1 MYHLLQVVHNLLNKT
16 VKANKILF
24 SVLVPFL
31 LYGCTTLNDNGRM
44 VRQLNINSADRC
56 EFTGLESIIFDS
68 FLNILSSGEDSD
80 NRIRNLVASKG
91 SNAYRIQNQHENKIV
106 FETYKCQEIK
116 IKNKEIYI

>member
-1 MYHLLQVVHNLLNKT
+1 
-16 VKANKILF
+16 
-24 SVLVPFL
+24 
-31 LYGCTTLNDNGRM
+31 M

-56 EFTGLESIIFDS
+56 EFTGLEWIVFDS

-80 NRIRNLVASKG
+80 NRIRNLVANKG
-91 SNAYRIQNQHENKIV
+91 SNAYIIQNRYENKII